1 VAASCIRNGLLFHF
15 GWFDLSDHIY
25 LLEKLLVKTPL
36 DLVKYRWLFTIFS
49 IVIIGPGLV
58 FIGLGGLRPSID
70 FTGGSSWEIY
80 FDQQRMPA
88 GSEVVAVLKE
98 AEDLFIEQL
107 SLKPENTRSVAEQ
120 NLLDSREQQRFD
132 GLAQESEGG
141 LIIVRTGLISDNTGE
156 KDYLTAALNDH
167 FGEANGFNSDRLSL
181 ISAGPTIA
189 AETTIRSALAVL
201 AASGAILL
209 YLSYAFRK
217 VKNPWRYGSC
227 AIVAMLHDA
236 LLVIGVFAILGHF
249 FGVEVDALFVTAL
262 LTTIGFSVH
271 DSIVVFDR
279 IRENQLR
286 FPGESFDTL
295 VNHSVLQTLVRSIN
309 TSLTILFTLLALY
322 LFGGASI
329 RNFVLALIIGI
340 ASGTYSSIF
349 NASMLLVIWEKGELR
364 RFVPFLWSF
373 NGRKSG
379 KSLPDIS

>member
-1 VAASCIRNGLLFHF
+1 M
-15 GWFDLSDHIY
+15 
-25 LLEKLLVKTPL
+25 KKPL

-49 IVIIGPGLV
+49 IVIIGPGLF
-58 FIGLGGLRPSID
+58 FIVLGGLRPSID

-88 GSEVVAVLKE
+88 GSEVVAVLKG
-98 AEDLFIEQL
+98 AEDRFIEQL
-107 SLKPENTRSVAEQ
+107 RLKPENTRNEAEQ
-120 NLLDSREQQRFD
+120 NLLLNREQQRFEA
-132 GLAQESEGG
+132 LAQESEAG
-141 LIIVRTGLISDNTGE
+141 LIIIRTGLISDSTGE
-156 KDYLTAALNDH
+156 KDYLTTALNDR
-167 FGEANGFNSDRLSL
+167 FKEANGFNPDRLSL

-189 AETTIRSALAVL
+189 AETTFRSALAVL

-209 YLSYAFRK
+209 YLAYAFRK

-236 LLVIGVFAILGHF
+236 LLVIGVFAILGYF

-286 FPGESFDTL
+286 FPGESFDSL

-364 RFVPFLWSF
+364 RFVPFLGKVK
-373 NGRKSG
+373 GRKGS
-379 KSLPDIS
+379 KSLPDFS

>member
-1 VAASCIRNGLLFHF
+1 
-15 GWFDLSDHIY
+15 
-25 LLEKLLVKTPL
+25 VKKPL

-49 IVIIGPGLV
+49 LLIIGPGLL

-80 FDQQRMPA
+80 FDPVRIPA
-88 GSEVVAVLKE
+88 GPAVVTTLKE
-98 AEDLFIEQL
+98 AEDRFIDQL
-107 SLKPENTRSVAEQ
+107 GLKQANTRSVAEQ
-120 NLLDSREQQRFD
+120 NLLESREQQRFE

-141 LIIVRTGLISDNTGE
+141 VIIVRTSLVSDNTGE
-156 KDYLTAALNDH
+156 KDYLTNVLTEKY
-167 FGEANGFNSDRLSL
+167 GQSNGFNPDRLSL

-209 YLSYAFRK
+209 YLAYAFRK
-217 VKNPWRYGSC
+217 VKSPWRYGAC
-227 AIVAMLHDA
+227 AIFAMLHDA
-236 LLVIGVFAILGHF
+236 VLVIGVFAILGYF
-249 FGVEVDALFVTAL
+249 FGIEIDALFVTAL

-286 FPGESFDTL
+286 FPGESFDSL
-295 VNHSVLQTLVRSIN
+295 VNHSVLQTMVRSVN
-309 TSLTILFTLLALY
+309 TSLTILFTLTALY

-340 ASGTYSSIF
+340 FSGTYSSIF
-349 NASMLLVIWEKGELR
+349 NSSMLLVIWEKGELR
-364 RFVPFLWSF
+364 RLVPFYRRRS
-373 NGRKSG
+373 RAKVR
-379 KSLPDIS
+379 SLPDSPSAASR